1 MGKISQLTDKMTGV
15 IVGVITAVVFLA
27 VGVTLMPTVIAY
39 FAWINATS
47 VSAVTMG
54 SILVL
59 FAGYGAFFYVLG
71 LVGGA
76 IAILVGAVKFSGK

>member
-1 MGKISQLTDKMTGV
+1 MGSISQLTNKMSGV

-39 FAWINATS
+39 FDWINATS
-47 VSAVTMG
+47 VSGVTMG

-59 FAGYGAFFYVLG
+59 FAGYGSFFYVLG

-76 IAILVGAVKFSGK
+76 IAILVGSVKFSG